1 MTRSFNLTRQ
11 GIAAFTLIE
20 SLVVI
25 SIIALLISILLPA
38 LQSARTSAQSISS
51 LSNIRQ
57 IALATH
63 LYAQDE
69 KGFLPAEVSN
79 GSPANMQ
86 YFPAK
91 LTGVATGG
99 VVTRTG
105 YLADPSVFWSPG
117 RMAYGGATRSTI
129 DWAYPG
135 YAANR
140 HGAMPR
146 EADGKE
152 TANLDRPGSRS
163 LSKLLL
169 MAEAFRGNQF
179 PAVDGRTQLDNVAV
193 LFAYNGAVVRSYADA
208 HAIATDPTDL
218 YWQTTG
224 PRSGVWLVSSRS
236 NLLPYVWP

>member
-1 MTRSFNLTRQ
+1 MTRPVKLVRRAPS
-11 GIAAFTLIE
+11 GFTLIE
-20 SLVVI
+20 LLVVI
-25 SIIALLISILLPA
+25 TLIAMLISILLPA
-38 LQSARTSAQSISS
+38 LQHARTSGQSMAS

-69 KGFLPAEVSN
+69 KGFLPPEVSD
-79 GSPANMQ
+79 GTPTNMQ
-86 YFPAK
+86 YYPAK
-91 LTGVATGG
+91 LTGIATGG
-99 VVTRTG
+99 AVSRTG
-105 YLADPSVFWSPG
+105 YLGDPSVFWSPG
-117 RMAYGGATRSTI
+117 RIAYGGATRSTI

-146 EADGKE
+146 ESDGKE
-152 TANLDRPGSRS
+152 PANLDRPGKRS

-179 PAVDGRTQLDNVAV
+179 PARDGRTQLDNVAV
-193 LFAYNGAVVRSYADA
+193 LFAYNGAVVRSYVDA
-208 HAIATDPTDL
+208 HAIALEPSDL

-224 PRSGVWLVSSRS
+224 PRSGSWQVSNRS
-236 NLLPYVWP
+236 TLLPFVWP